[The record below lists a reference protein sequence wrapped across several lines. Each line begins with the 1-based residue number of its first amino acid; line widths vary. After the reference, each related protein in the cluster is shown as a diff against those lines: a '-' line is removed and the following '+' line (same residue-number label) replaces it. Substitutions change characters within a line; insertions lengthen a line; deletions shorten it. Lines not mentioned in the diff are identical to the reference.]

1 MTHQTAE
8 ATRARLRVPSYPVL
22 LAFAFGICVIGMS
35 ISILAEIA
43 FGYVGSGD
51 QPRSLEEQLA
61 GVLGFGTAGLL
72 VSLAA
77 VRFLSTSDRK
87 ARIGAVALGALSVPA
102 LAFFWCGMPA
112 LLGAAAAR
120 LAGLT
125 ADGSPRGGAARVFGL
140 VGLVLAVLNPTVNF
154 LAVSLSW
161 LSSIG

>member
-72 VSLAA
+72 V
-77 VRFLSTSDRK
+77 
-87 ARIGAVALGALSVPA
+87 
-102 LAFFWCGMPA
+102 
-112 LLGAAAAR
+112 
-120 LAGLT
+120 
-125 ADGSPRGGAARVFGL
+125 
-140 VGLVLAVLNPTVNF
+140 
-154 LAVSLSW
+154 
-161 LSSIG
+161 